1 MHEPVGLQ
9 MQTTPLPS
17 TTKSDGT
24 KRNSVSGVPK
34 TLGRTMKG
42 KNNSKELITY
52 IDLELL
58 PQGSG

>member
-1 MHEPVGLQ
+1 

-24 KRNSVSGVPK
+24 KTNSVSGVPK
-34 TLGRTMKG
+34 TLGRLMKG

-52 IDLELL
+52 IDLESL